1 MVTDGPWVEQWLSPE
16 RFATYLRQAGND
28 RVRALDLHEWSAKMS
43 AALLHDFAHLEV
55 GIRNM
60 YDAALMAAVVAG
72 DRHWSNPASALVL
85 FPDVARSD
93 RRTHRDL
100 EVARTAAGGLSAPG
114 GKVLAELTFGFWVY
128 LTSNRRSASI
138 WTPYLQHAYPAGSVR
153 TRIHSGLDELRKARN
168 RVAHHEPIRVSEVN
182 DLTRRVRRYA
192 RYVSSDLAD
201 YISETSDV
209 ALLLRHRP

>member
-1 MVTDGPWVEQWLSPE
+1 MVSDGPWVELWLSPE

-60 YDAALMAAVVAG
+60 YDTALMAAVVAG
-72 DRHWSNPASALVL
+72 ARHWSNAASAVVL
-85 FPDVARSD
+85 FPDVSGSD

-100 EVARTAAGGLSAPG
+100 EVARKAAGGLQATG

-128 LTSNRRSASI
+128 PAFREHLDPLFAACLPSGVGPNENSWWPRR
-138 WTPYLQHAYPAGSVR
+138 TPEG
-153 TRIHSGLDELRKARN
+153 T
-168 RVAHHEPIRVSEVN
+168 
-182 DLTRRVRRYA
+182 
-192 RYVSSDLAD
+192 
-201 YISETSDV
+201 
-209 ALLLRHRP
+209 

>member
-1 MVTDGPWVEQWLSPE
+1 MEQWLSPE
-16 RFATYLRQAGND
+16 RFATYVRQAGND

-60 YDAALMAAVVAG
+60 YDTALMAAVVAG
-72 DRHWSNPASALVL
+72 DRHWSNAASAVVL
-85 FPDVARSD
+85 FPDVSGSD

-100 EVARTAAGGLSAPG
+100 EVARKAAGGLHATG

-128 LTSNRRSASI
+128 LTSNRRSVSI
-138 WTPYLQHAYPAGSVR
+138 WTPYLQQAYPAGSVR
-153 TRIHSGLDELRKARN
+153 TRIHGGLDELRKARN
-168 RVAHHEPIRVSEVN
+168 RVAHHEPIRAGEVN

-192 RYVSSDLAD
+192 RYVSSDLAE

-209 ALLLRHRP
+209 AGLLRLRP